1 MGSVVFLYFLKA
13 LKGPGSFKP
22 QEGTTIS
29 DKLLAEHRTAVKHLP
44 EGLKYR
50 DLGLGRSNN
59 RLEHL

>member
-1 MGSVVFLYFLKA
+1 MLKV

-22 QEGTTIS
+22 QEGTLIS

-44 EGLKYR
+44 EGLKCR
-50 DLGLGRSNN
+50 DLGLGRSSN